1 MIYGGPSI
9 SDAERKK
16 YSAYTL
22 SNYKDIPQI
31 QDLSQQH
38 LEEIEIA
45 ARILPFRVNN
55 YVVEELINWNDV
67 PNDPI
72 FTLTFPNRDMLLP
85 QHYKKMADLLQNDAP
100 EEDIQ
105 SEIQKIRLSLNPH
118 PAGQLEKN
126 VPEHDGKIISGMQH
140 KYDETILFFPAQ
152 GQTCHA
158 YCTFCFRWAQFIG
171 MDELKFA
178 SREIELL
185 ISYLQEHPEIRD
197 VLFTGGDPM
206 TMSAGLLKKYIEPVL
221 EADIRSLENIRI
233 GTKSLSYWPQRF
245 VSDKDSEDILSLFSN
260 VTEHKKHMALMAHFN
275 HPRELS
281 TDIVKKA
288 IQNIRATGAQ
298 IRTQSPLIAHINDDP
313 ALWEEMW
320 SEQVRLGCV
329 PYYMFMVRNTG
340 AKHYFDVPM
349 ARAWEIFQKAYQN
362 VSGLARTVRGPSM
375 STDPGKIN
383 ILGVQEINDEKVF
396 LLEFLQGRESKWVRK
411 PFFAKYSP
419 TVSWLT
425 DLEPA
430 FGKEKFFFE

>member
-1 MIYGGPSI
+1 
-9 SDAERKK
+9 
-16 YSAYTL
+16 
-22 SNYKDIPQI
+22 
-31 QDLSQQH
+31 
-38 LEEIEIA
+38 
-45 ARILPFRVNN
+45 
-55 YVVEELINWNDV
+55 
-67 PNDPI
+67 
-72 FTLTFPNRDMLLP
+72 MLLP
-85 QHYKKMADLLQNDAP
+85 EHYEKIEDLLRNDAP

-105 SEIQKIRLSLNPH
+105 NEIQQIRLNLNPH

-126 VPEHDGKIISGMQH
+126 VPAHDGKVLRGMQH

-158 YCTFCFRWAQFIG
+158 FCTFCFRWAQFIG
-171 MDELKFA
+171 MDDLKFS

-185 ISYLQEHPEIRD
+185 ISYLQEHPEIKD

-206 TMSAGLLKKYIEPVL
+206 TMSAGLLKKYIEPIL
-221 EADIRSLENIRI
+221 EADIRNLENIRI

-260 VTEHKKHMALMAHFN
+260 VTDHKKHMALMAHFN
-275 HPRELS
+275 HPRELT
-281 TDIVKKA
+281 TDVVKQA
-288 IQNIRATGAQ
+288 IKNIRATGTQ

-313 ALWEEMW
+313 ALWEQMW
-320 SEQVRLGCV
+320 SQQVRLGCI

-383 ILGVQEINDEKVF
+383 ILGVEEINGEKVF
-396 LLEFLQGRESKWVRK
+396 VLEFLQGRESNWVRK
-411 PFFAKYSP
+411 PFFAKYTP
-419 TVSWLT
+419 TASWLT

-430 FGKEKFFFE
+430 FGNQKFFFE

>member
-1 MIYGGPSI
+1 M

-55 YVVEELINWNDV
+55 YVVEELINWDDV
-67 PNDPI
+67 PNDPM

-85 QHYKKMADLLQNDAP
+85 QHYEKMATLLRNDAP

-105 SEIQKIRLSLNPH
+105 SEIQKIRLSMNPH

-158 YCTFCFRWAQFIG
+158 FCTFCFRWAQFIG
-171 MDELKFA
+171 MDDLKFA

-185 ISYLQEHPEIRD
+185 ISYLQEHPEIKD

-206 TMSAGLLKKYIEPVL
+206 TMSAGLLKKYIEPIL
-221 EADIRSLENIRI
+221 EADIRSIENIRI

-275 HPRELS
+275 HPRELT
-281 TDIVKKA
+281 TDTVKKA
-288 IQNIRATGAQ
+288 IQNIRATGTQ

-313 ALWEEMW
+313 ALWEQMW
-320 SEQVRLGCV
+320 SEQVRLGCI

-349 ARAWEIFQKAYQN
+349 TRAWEIFQNAYQN

-419 TVSWLT
+419 TASWLT

-430 FGKEKFFFE
+430 LGEEKFFFE